1 MISLTPQTV
10 FEQRFG
16 YNFVKLNHWRLNF
29 CRKISSFIFRHWI
42 FSLYIAPFLSRIDGC
57 LDVMENQHLVKKNNE
72 SACGLHLRETACCW
86 YYWKTIPKTSRAL
99 FGKTMLKVLLKRL
112 RTGLPEP
119 QIALRHDRWHK
130 LSDNH
135 TKKPVFIVRNIQK
148 IVTCECCRKIFYNDR
163 RRICCDQC
171 KSLSRYEKNRS
182 RKLREVNFK
191 MQNSILTFCGHRR
204 ICPFITQNPGD

>member
-10 FEQRFG
+10 FEAALWIQLCKIKSLE
-16 YNFVKLNHWRLNF
+16 VKFLPENIQLHLPTLNL
-29 CRKISSFIFRHWI
+29 
-42 FSLYIAPFLSRIDGC
+42 FSVYCTFPLEDLMVV
-57 LDVMENQHLVKKNNE
+57 LTVMENQHLVKKEQRIGMWTTPQGNRLVADIIE
-72 SACGLHLRETACCW
+72 KQFRRQA
-86 YYWKTIPKTSRAL
+86 RAL

-119 QIALRHDRWHK
+119 QIGTADMTDDIK

-148 IVTCECCRKIFYNDR
+148 IVTCECCQKKFFTNDR

-171 KSLSRYEKNRS
+171 KSLSLYEKNRS
-182 RKLREVNFK
+182 RKLREVNF
-191 MQNSILTFCGHRR
+191 
-204 ICPFITQNPGD
+204 